1 MVLALNSVSGQIA
14 DVSPKMLLHPTFGK
28 YLIPVDPGTKPYLA
42 EMYRGGTVEEKI
54 QSNKVT
60 FSNGKK
66 KVSKEVISKD
76 VAAKEVLK
84 QKQVTKELNPI
95 EEEN

>member
-28 YLIPVDPGTKPYLA
+28 YLVPVEAGTKPYLA
-42 EMYRGGTVEEKI
+42 EMYRGGTIEDKI
-54 QSNKVT
+54 QSNKV
-60 FSNGKK
+60 
-66 KVSKEVISKD
+66 SKEFVSKD
-76 VAAKEVLK
+76 VAAKEFLK

>member
-28 YLIPVDPGTKPYLA
+28 YLVPVEAGTKPYLA
-42 EMYRGGTVEEKI
+42 EMYRGGTIEDKI
-54 QSNKVT
+54 QSNKV
-60 FSNGKK
+60 
-66 KVSKEVISKD
+66 SKEFVSKD